1 MREKSNSLFKQNSQQ
16 PHVFRGGEIK
26 VMKKKIA
33 AFVLATALVLPLS
46 VPAFAA
52 TPSDVVGKP
61 IQSAVEEL
69 TALGII
75 SGYEDGTFK
84 PENTITRA
92 ELAKV
97 IVIGSG
103 NEGAAKLMQNVKP
116 TFKDVKANVWYTGY
130 INAAATKGFILGDL
144 GTKNFRPSD
153 AVKFEEVVAVL
164 VRALGYQEKKLS
176 GVWPYNYLLKAEDVG
191 LFNNVDLNVG
201 AKALRGVVAQMT
213 SNTLNAK
220 LVSYNVDGNEVVS
233 NNALIS
239 KLGNTSS
246 AELLAASVVDG
257 KVKLRWTQKNT
268 AGNDEL
274 KTDTIATASNFI
286 VTGGKSLVDLL
297 GHNVTVV
304 KGKDGKI
311 VAITD
316 AQDTAATLTGTL
328 EADQVAGS
336 VKIKVGSEVK
346 TKATV
351 ASTVYFVNGQ
361 ETALSTATTGDTVTL
376 YLVNDQVRV
385 ATAEKWSI
393 KDALVTSVEEKT
405 AYRDARVNTNQTSAF
420 INDATSVTI
429 DGKVAKVTDLK
440 KDDVISAVSKSGNV
454 AIKVA
459 AVRNTA
465 TGKLEAVGTT
475 NGTAKYTVAGKVYE
489 KTGNAVSGDVATLI
503 ATNIGKE
510 FTLLLNADG
519 KIVKATAP
527 EAAVNKPYVVVLE
540 AKKAQ
545 QLENEEFVEKTKV
558 TYFDVKA
565 NKNEVK
571 YTDVALLTKFQ
582 AVQNQLVEL
591 VFNDSKLTDVTAK
604 TDVKNAGYNVSKVSA
619 TEIVLDT
626 AQDTTTK
633 YIINANTVVIDATK
647 LGATDL
653 ADRKLA
659 VGTLAQ
665 VTKADKAYVNA
676 SGATANYIILKTDTD
691 ANAETGAAIYGLFVS
706 ADKNAT
712 SATASTYTVTL
723 NVGGQNVTTEV
734 TGEAYTNI
742 NNTNVNNSS
751 VNKIVK
757 LTDAAN
763 SSKLYDT
770 ADLVGTGLTTI
781 SIAANQ
787 NENTFGSSNGNY
799 LITPNTVV
807 YVVSADGKTIY
818 TGNYTDV
825 KDLNGT
831 NISTVT
837 SVTVAETGSVYDVNH
852 KEAAVIVIKRK

>member
-61 IQSAVEEL
+61 VQSAVEEL

-75 SGYEDGTFK
+75 AGYEDGTFK
-84 PENTITRA
+84 PDNTITRA

-130 INAAATKGFILGDL
+130 INAAATKGFILGDA

-164 VRALGYQEKKLS
+164 VRSLGYQEKKLS
-176 GVWPYNYLLKAEDVG
+176 GVWPYNYLLKAQDLS

-201 AKALRGVVAQMT
+201 AKALRGVVAQLT

-220 LVSYNVDGNEVVS
+220 LVSYNVDGNEVLS
-233 NNALIS
+233 NSTLIS
-239 KLGNTSS
+239 KLGNSSS
-246 AELLAASVVDG
+246 AELLAGSVVDG

-304 KGKDGKI
+304 KNKDGK
-311 VAITD
+311 VLAITD
-316 AQDTAATLTGTL
+316 AQDTSATLTGTL
-328 EADQVAGS
+328 EAGQVAGS

-351 ASTVYFVNGQ
+351 ASTVYFVNGE
-361 ETALSTATTGDTVTL
+361 ETAITSASTGDTVTL

-393 KDALVTSVEEKT
+393 KDALVTSVEEKN

-454 AIKVA
+454 AIKVN
-459 AVRNTA
+459 AVRSTA

-489 KTGNAVSGDVATLI
+489 KADKAASDNTATLI
-503 ATNIGKE
+503 AANIGKE
-510 FTLLLNADG
+510 FTLLLSADG

-527 EAAVNKPYVVVLE
+527 EAAVNKPYVVILE
-540 AKKAQ
+540 AKTAQ
-545 QLENEEFVEKTKV
+545 ILENEAIVSKTKV

-571 YTDVALLTKFQ
+571 YTDVALTTFAPLEY
-582 AVQNQLVEL
+582 QLVEL
-591 VFNDSKLTDVTAK
+591 VFTDAKLTGVTAK
-604 TDVKNAGYNVSKVSA
+604 TDVEGAGFNVSKASA

-626 AQDTTTK
+626 TSTETTK
-633 YIINANTVVIDATK
+633 YIVNANTVVIDATK
-647 LGATDL
+647 LNATKL
-653 ADRKLA
+653 EDRKLV

-665 VTKADKAYVNA
+665 VTKADKVYVNA

-691 ANAETGAAIYGLFVS
+691 ANAETAPAIYGLFVS
-706 ADKNAT
+706 ANKTAT
-712 SATASTYTVTL
+712 SATTSTYNVVL
-723 NVGGQNVTTEV
+723 NVNGQDVTTEV
-734 TGEAYTNI
+734 TGDAFTSI
-742 NNTNVNNSS
+742 DGTLKNT
-751 VNKIVK
+751 IVK
-757 LTDAAN
+757 LTDLPN
-763 SSKLYDT
+763 TSKLYDT
-770 ADLVGTGLTTI
+770 AAVVGTSLTSV

-787 NENTFGSSNGNY
+787 NENTFGSNNGNY
-799 LITPNTVV
+799 IITPNTVV
-807 YVVSADGKTIY
+807 YVVSADGNKIY

-825 KDLNGT
+825 KEQNGT
-831 NISTVT
+831 IANSTTVA

-852 KEAAVIVIKRK
+852 KEAAVIVVKRK